1 MNVLRKAQGCRAVCG
16 SSHTQGWIPAAERT
30 DSAASPE
37 CILRLPGTRTP
48 GAPCQACP
56 SQAPLQDAE
65 TDGRSPTRRCIYAGG
80 SNDPLCFCA
89 LLFPAP
95 LELLLPHRWRWQS
108 LYIICSV
115 WVRSVSWFHWKK
127 KKMECA
133 KWFCSYCFFMI
144 SRRRGEKCWLTKLC
158 LHWCSEAFKFQTLAV
173 FSLYFWIV

>member
-1 MNVLRKAQGCRAVCG
+1 MNVLRKVQGCRAVCG

-37 CILRLPGTRTP
+37 CILRLLGTRTP

-95 LELLLPHRWRWQS
+95 LELFLPHRWRWQS
-108 LYIICSV
+108 SYIICSV

-127 KKMECA
+127 KNGVCKMVLFLLLFYDFQEE
-133 KWFCSYCFFMI
+133 
-144 SRRRGEKCWLTKLC
+144 RRKMLTHKALFA
-158 LHWCSEAFKFQTLAV
+158 LMFRSF
-173 FSLYFWIV
+173 